1 MDSGSEVSGFSR
13 GFRGG
18 GGSGGSGGHRD
29 NDSVESFDVRKSFK
43 AKKSLGQ
50 RQAESYH
57 IKTKFPA
64 KIPVI
69 VERYEKERTLPHLD
83 KTKFLVPQE
92 LTMGQFATIIRNRMK
107 IDHSQAFYLVVNNKS
122 IASMSATIAEIYEEE
137 RDEDGFLYMSYASQ
151 EMFGSCCSCSSCCF
165 RASRSSSRSSCQSQW
180 DLQVAVQEDL
190 QQTRPVQYR
199 LQQQQSSS
207 FFATKLK
214 QKSAS
219 TYLK

>member
-1 MDSGSEVSGFSR
+1 
-13 GFRGG
+13 GG

-83 KTKFLVPQE
+83 KTKFLGSPWAS
-92 LTMGQFATIIRNRMK
+92 LPLIIRNRMK
-107 IDHSQAFYLVVNNKS
+107 IDHSQS

-165 RASRSSSRSSCQSQW
+165 RVPGAAAGLLFSPNGTSKLQCRKTYSKPDRSISTS
-180 DLQVAVQEDL
+180 
-190 QQTRPVQYR
+190 TTIF
-199 LQQQQSSS
+199 
-207 FFATKLK
+207 FFATNLK
-214 QKSAS
+214 QKLAS
-219 TYLK
+219 TYL